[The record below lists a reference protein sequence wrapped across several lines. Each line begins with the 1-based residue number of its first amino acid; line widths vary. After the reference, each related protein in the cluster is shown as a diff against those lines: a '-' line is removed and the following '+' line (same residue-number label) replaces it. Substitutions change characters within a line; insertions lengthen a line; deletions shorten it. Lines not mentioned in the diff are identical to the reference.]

1 MSSPEERLEI
11 LRTETKGLEQYLR
24 DLPKE
29 AWEHPSVCERWAVA
43 DVVAHLTDAGRNYP
57 LRILRALQG
66 DASPDMPDHRR
77 LGSGQLDPAQEGDQ
91 AIVLRQELGD
101 HLLSEFIKGNQAID
115 QALAKVGHQDWDKLV
130 YRAVGT
136 EPLRNLVDV
145 FITERTVHGWD
156 IRSRFDSQAGLSP
169 ESVAVIVERIPQRP
183 TWWSFRTEAGFAPLP
198 LRYRFEVTPPA
209 QYRVDLVVTEE
220 RRYMEVDSNDRP
232 QVTFKCAGETF
243 VFLMYGRI
251 NPEAAI
257 ADGRMSYAGDQE
269 LVNAFVQRFTG
280 G

>member
-11 LRTETKGLEQYLR
+11 LRAETEGLERYLT
-24 DLPKE
+24 DMPKE
-29 AWEHPSVCERWAVA
+29 AWDQPSACDEWCIA
-43 DVVAHLTDAGRNYP
+43 DVVAHLTQSSRTYP
-57 LRILRALQG
+57 SRIPRALQG
-66 DASPDMPDHRR
+66 DASPDAMSSR
-77 LGSGQLDPAQEGDQ
+77 LNPGEVDPENLAQR
-91 AIVLRQELGD
+91 AVALRKELGGD
-101 HLLSEFIKGNQAID
+101 LLPEFIKANQSMVD
-115 QALAKVGHQDWDKLV
+115 ALANISGQDWDKPV
-130 YRAVGT
+130 FRPYGP
-136 EPLRNLVDV
+136 EPLRNIVDML
-145 FITERTVHGWD
+145 ITELTVHGWD

-169 ESVAVIVERIPQRP
+169 GSVAVIVERIPQRP
-183 TWWSFRTEAGFAPLP
+183 TWWSFRAEAGLAPLP
-198 LRYRFEVTPPA
+198 LRYRFEVTPPT
-209 QYRVDLVVTEE
+209 QYQVDLVVTEE

>member
-1 MSSPEERLEI
+1 MSSPEKRLEI
-11 LRTETKGLEQYLR
+11 LRAETEGLERYLT
-24 DLPKE
+24 DMPKE
-29 AWEHPSVCERWAVA
+29 AWDQPSACDEWCIA
-43 DVVAHLTDAGRNYP
+43 DVVAHLTQSSRNYP
-57 LRILRALQG
+57 SRVLRALQG
-66 DASPDMPDHRR
+66 DASPDAMSSR
-77 LGSGQLDPAQEGDQ
+77 LNPGEVDPENLAQRAVALRKELGGDLLPEFLKANQ
-91 AIVLRQELGD
+91 AIVD
-101 HLLSEFIKGNQAID
+101 
-115 QALAKVGHQDWDKLV
+115 ALANISGQDWDKPV
-130 YRAVGT
+130 FRPYGP
-136 EPLRNLVDV
+136 EPLRNIVDML
-145 FITERTVHGWD
+145 ITERAVHGWD
-156 IRSRFDSQAGLSP
+156 IRSPFDSQTGLSP

-198 LRYRFEVTPPA
+198 FRYRFEVTPPA

-220 RRYMEVDSNDRP
+220 RRYMEVASKEDAH
-232 QVTFKCAGETF
+232 VTFQCAGETF